1 MVIGSRPRIRRLST
15 GVQTVLIIRRLR
27 CTPCRRIHH
36 ELPDCL
42 VPYKRYDAASIEAG
56 LTEGQTAPVAVDEST
71 LNRWRRWYAVWVVYT
86 AGCLAALA
94 ARSDATGLER
104 QTSRSFPAVLQLL
117 GPWVGDAPQWL
128 ARAVRPLANHQLWPT
143 DLFGVA
149 VRRPD
154 P

>member
-1 MVIGSRPRIRRLST
+1 M
-15 GVQTVLIIRRLR
+15 QTVLIIRRLR

-42 VPYKRYDAASIEAG
+42 VSYKWYDAASIEAG

-94 ARSDATGLER
+94 ARPDATGLER

-117 GPWVGDAPQWL
+117 GSWVGDAMAGPGCP
-128 ARAVRPLANHQLWPT
+128 PLGESSVVAHIIPC
-143 DLFGVA
+143 FGKIVFTTL
-149 VRRPD
+149 PN
-154 P
+154 